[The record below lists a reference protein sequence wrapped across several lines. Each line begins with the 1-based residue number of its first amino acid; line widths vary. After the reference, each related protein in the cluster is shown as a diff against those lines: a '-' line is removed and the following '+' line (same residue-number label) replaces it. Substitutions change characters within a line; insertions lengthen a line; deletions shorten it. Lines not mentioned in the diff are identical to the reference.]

1 MLAGRHRLASQWDH
15 AASSPARS
23 QPTCHPD
30 SRFPTSAREA
40 AMERCNITDYMLC
53 GDIGGTNSRL
63 KLFSVPRGQSAQNGK
78 VPGDIVHG
86 KEFQNE
92 FFKTFTDV
100 CTTFLKECQAEF
112 GCNFSITPIKVATFA
127 VAGPVDCNRVAF
139 TNRSDWVV
147 DGNDLSETL
156 KIKSVNLINDFVANG
171 YGLLALGEED
181 TEGQKKPNGVVAM
194 LGAGTG
200 LGECFLTTSSAAP
213 GVYDCFPSEGG
224 HSEFAPRT
232 DLEIELLQYLKN
244 KFGENA
250 RISYERIVSGKGI
263 ANVYDFMRQRFPK
276 KVDPELDAKI
286 MAAGDQMGG
295 VVAMNQKTDT
305 LCQWSMEIFY
315 SSYGAEA
322 GSVALKFLPFGGL
335 YIAGGIAPK
344 NLDSLLAERKYMG
357 FDIGFKAALL
367 DKGRVSPMLKHIP
380 IKIVLAEDLGQRGS
394 KYLAFRTLRKMLC
407 EEGLIVLL

>member
-1 MLAGRHRLASQWDH
+1 MDCAKVS
-15 AASSPARS
+15 
-23 QPTCHPD
+23 
-30 SRFPTSAREA
+30 
-40 AMERCNITDYMLC
+40 DYMLC

-63 KLFSVPRGQSAQNGK
+63 KLFSVPRGEAPHGGQ
-78 VPGDIVHG
+78 VPGELVHG

-92 FFKTFTDV
+92 FYKTFTDV
-100 CTTFLKECQAEF
+100 CTAFIQECETEF
-112 GCNFSITPIKVATFA
+112 KCNFSEMPIKVGNFA
-127 VAGPVDCNRVAF
+127 VAGPVDSNRVAF

-147 DGNDLSETL
+147 DGADLAAAL
-156 KIKSVNLINDFVANG
+156 NIQSVNLINDFVANG
-171 YGLLALGEED
+171 YGLLALGEKD
-181 TEGQKKPNGVVAM
+181 TVTLQEGTKKPNGVVAM

-200 LGECFLTTSSAAP
+200 LGECFLTCSSHAP
-213 GVYDCFPSEGG
+213 GLYDCFPSEGG

-263 ANVYDFMRQRFPK
+263 GNVYDFMRQRFPK
-276 KVDPELDAKI
+276 KIDPELDAKI
-286 MAAGDQMGG
+286 MSAGDQMGG
-295 VVAMNQKTDT
+295 VVAMNQHSDT
-305 LCQWSMEIFY
+305 LCKWCMEVFY

-344 NLDSLLAERKYMG
+344 NLEALMAERKFHG

-367 DKGRVSPMLKHIP
+367 DKGRVSPMLKQIP

-394 KYLAFRTLRKMLC
+394 KYLAFRTLRKLLVD
-407 EEGLIVLL
+407 EGLLLVM